1 MAERLPQAPLI
12 RLGDRDKEL
21 DRIEAAKLT
30 AYEKALP
37 EDQWL
42 NSLSAGI
49 LRENYTARWV
59 NDKINHW
66 GRPNPNTIGFER
78 DPDYHF
84 EDDKE
89 NYGYNPMVMVHA
101 KTEGEARLFRNQI
114 DLEMGQLEQIAAS
127 NWGVVGEVFGSIAQ
141 PHVAASLALAPVSLT
156 AAIGAELALETAS
169 EAMLHKMEKTRTL
182 EESYWN
188 VGLTAMG
195 VGILGAAAKGVGAL
209 RKVPTDV
216 IDDINSGRAVGDTD
230 SAGAARAVDNEAITA
245 EEDALVGGVAAR
257 FFSIG
262 QISNLVGSVSETAR
276 SMAQKLADSPL
287 FTVAHGKGKTR
298 GVTVESL
305 HEAAMGRVVIATDKA
320 KGFAKQS
327 GYKNRMGRP
336 DYKRFDEEVGI
347 AMSNGDRSANPQVQ
361 AAAEMYRKEVVDPIR
376 ETSERLGLLESADD
390 LKVKIKELEGTV
402 ETMAKGTKASK
413 AEREAIEG
421 ESAKYVTGREVG
433 LTRLL
438 KKVEAAQKKLDAA
451 RKPGK
456 DGKPRTASKALIT
469 KHNEARTALSMHKK
483 ETAGKVSGYKA
494 RTKDLVKGQK
504 ELATARKD
512 LRTAKTKAANPT
524 AFAESYFPRIYNK
537 NAIYDNWDELR
548 FKLEEHFKANP
559 QLSAKM
565 EPGEITEM
573 AIDTLQNMVAGKSQ
587 RISGKGRPTALR
599 ARVLSLMDNELEQFL
614 EKGASNVMVRH
625 AQGTQPYLIM
635 REVFEGRTMDD
646 MVSGVKDDYKVLL
659 ADPNISN
666 KQRTKLSKDM
676 QKDIDRLRVIHDRLM
691 HQVQRAVNPGGA
703 AERVTQ
709 FAKAWNT
716 ATYLGGV
723 VLSSLP
729 DLARP
734 LANYGLR
741 SYGKGMAK
749 AFSQLFSG
757 KGSISSIQVKR
768 TGAALQRTL
777 NDRVM
782 QLTDSLEPESKFL
795 QGTQKLWTKLTGF
808 GVYTDAMESIA
819 AHTAM
824 DWTLRMAGRLSEGKS
839 IAKADL
845 KQLTRMGLDAEDLK
859 ALYAESMETMGAQD
873 SVLKYMNTMEWKDID
888 LAKRV
893 EAAIGSDVRRTIIRI
908 GAGEKPQF
916 MDETTFSFM
925 FQFQSFALSAQN
937 KIMVSGMQNLMTVR
951 TAQSLVTMMALGAGV
966 GATKGYLRGDDIS
979 EWPVE
984 QWVGEGI
991 DRSGM
996 VGALRIPFNL
1006 LRYAGA
1012 QAGITDAQPSRF
1024 VGREIEGAIA
1034 GPTASVMGRL
1044 FYRAPAAALKGDFK
1058 GAGEQVMKAL
1068 PFINNTW
1075 HVREVLTKL
1084 GDS

>member
-1 MAERLPQAPLI
+1 MVQMLPEGSLI

-21 DRIEAAKLT
+21 DRIEEAKRK
-30 AYEKALP
+30 AYENALP

-42 NSLSAGI
+42 QSLSAGI
-49 LRENYTARWV
+49 LRENYTSRWV
-59 NDKINHW
+59 NEKINYW
-66 GRPNPNTIGFER
+66 GKPNPNTIGFER

-84 EDDKE
+84 EDDEE
-89 NYGYNPMVMVHA
+89 NYGYNPMVMVDA
-101 KTEGEARLFRNQI
+101 KSAGEARLFRNQI

-127 NWGVVGEVFGSIAQ
+127 NWGVTGEVFGSVFQ
-141 PHVAASLALAPVSLT
+141 PHVAASLAIAPVSLT
-156 AAIGAELALETAS
+156 AAIGAEVVLETAS
-169 EAMLHKMEKTRTL
+169 EAMLHSMERTRTL

-195 VGILGAAAKGVGAL
+195 VGILGAAAKGLGKLA
-209 RKVPTDV
+209 KVPTDV
-216 IDDINSGRAVGDTD
+216 IDDINAGRPVGDTD
-230 SAGAARAVDNEAITA
+230 SAGAARVVDDEMITA
-245 EEDALVGGVAAR
+245 EEDALIGGPLAR
-257 FFSIG
+257 MFSIG
-262 QISNLVGSVSETAR
+262 QISHLVGSVSAAAR
-276 SMAQKLADSPL
+276 DIAQRLADSPL
-287 FTVAHGKGKTR
+287 FTRAHGKGKTR

-320 KGFAKQS
+320 KALQKQS
-327 GYKNRMGRP
+327 GLKAN
-336 DYKRFDEEVGI
+336 DFDKEVGV

-361 AAAEMYRKEVVDPIR
+361 AAAEMYRKEVLDPIQ
-376 ETSERLGLLESADD
+376 EAAERLGVLESPAK
-390 LKVKIKELEGTV
+390 LQAKIKELEGTV

-413 AEREAIEG
+413 AEREALEI
-421 ESAKYVTGREVG
+421 ESAKYVTGRKVG
-433 LTRLL
+433 LTQLL

-456 DGKPRTASKALIT
+456 DGKPRTASKDLIA
-469 KHNEARTALSMHKK
+469 KHNEARTKLSMHKK
-483 ETAGKVSGYKA
+483 ETTGKVAGYKA
-494 RTKDLVKGQK
+494 RTKELVKGQK
-504 ELATARKD
+504 DLATARKD
-512 LRTAKTKAANPT
+512 LRTAKTKAKNPV
-524 AFAESYFPRIYNK
+524 AFAESYFPRIYSK
-537 NAIYDNWDELR
+537 NAIYDNWDELL
-548 FKLEEHFKANP
+548 FKLEQHFKADP
-559 QLSAKM
+559 KIFAKY
-565 EPGEITEM
+565 ESGEITEM
-573 AIDTLQNMVAGKSQ
+573 AIDTLQNMVAGRSQ
-587 RISGKGRPTALR
+587 RTSGKGKPTALR
-599 ARVLSLMDNELEQFL
+599 ARVLSMMDNELEQFL
-614 EKGASNVMVRH
+614 EKGASSVMVRH
-625 AQGTQPYLIM
+625 AQAMQPYLIM
-635 REVFEGRTMDD
+635 REAFDGRTMDEMLSLVD
-646 MVSGVKDDYKVLL
+646 DDYRLLL
-659 ADPNISN
+659 ADKSIDD
-666 KQRTKLSKDM
+666 KQRTKLSKDL
-676 QKDIDRLRVIHDRLM
+676 QKDKDRLRVIHDRLM
-691 HQVQRAVNPGGA
+691 HQVQRAVNPGSA

-741 SYGKGMAK
+741 SYGKGLAK
-749 AFSQLFSG
+749 AFSQMFSG

-768 TGAALQRTL
+768 TGSALQRTL

-795 QGTQKLWTKLTGF
+795 QGAQKLWTKVSGF
-808 GVYTDAMESIA
+808 GVYTDIMESIA

-824 DWTLRMAGRLSEGKS
+824 DWTLRMAERLSKGKN

-859 ALYAESMETMGAQD
+859 ALYLESMETMGAQD

-908 GAGEKPQF
+908 GVGEKPQF
-916 MDETTFSFM
+916 MDETTFSFL

-937 KIMVSGMQNLMTVR
+937 KIMVSGLQNLYTIR
-951 TAQSLVTMMALGAGV
+951 TAESLVAMMALGAGV

-979 EWPVE
+979 EWPIE
-984 QWVGEGI
+984 QWIGEGI

-1012 QAGITDAQPSRF
+1012 QAGLTDAQPSRF

-1034 GPTASVMGRL
+1034 GPTASVLGRI
-1044 FYRAPAAALKGDFK
+1044 FYRAPAAALEGDFK
-1058 GAGEQVMKAL
+1058 GAGMQLMKAM

-1084 GDS
+1084 GDQ